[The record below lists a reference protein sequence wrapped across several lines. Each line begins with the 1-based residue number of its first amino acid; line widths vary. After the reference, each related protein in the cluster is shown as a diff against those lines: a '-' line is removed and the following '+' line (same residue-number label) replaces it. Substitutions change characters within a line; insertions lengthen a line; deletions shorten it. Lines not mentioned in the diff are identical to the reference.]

1 MTSSKT
7 IDLRSD
13 TVTKPSVGMRQMMA
27 AAEVGDDV
35 YGEDPTV
42 NSLEGR
48 VALLFGK
55 EAALF
60 CPTGS
65 LANQLSIRML
75 VAPGEELIT
84 ETNSHIVRAE
94 LGAGAV
100 FSGITTRTWLAD
112 RGLLNADDPL
122 NIAKPDSGPYLVS
135 TTAIAV
141 ENTHNFGGGTIQPIS
156 EIKKLRQES
165 QKLGIFLHLDG
176 ARIWNAHVSSGV
188 ELYEYGKHFDT
199 ISVCFSKGLGAP
211 IGSIMISD
219 GERIQKARQWRKRYG
234 GGMRQVGLLAAAGHY
249 ALDNN
254 IKLIVLDR
262 PNPNGSYVDGPVLD
276 TNFTSFVGMHPV
288 PIVHGM
294 TIGEYAKMINGEGW
308 LGNDLVTDL
317 KIIPLA
323 NYSHDSYYSLPV
335 PPSPNLRSDL
345 SIQLYPSLCL
355 FEATTVSIGRGTE
368 FLLVDSTHTYIINY
382 PL

>member
-1 MTSSKT
+1 MTSSRKV
-7 IDLRSD
+7 DLRSD
-13 TVTKPSVGMRQMMA
+13 TVTKPSAGMREMMS

-42 NSLEGR
+42 NSLENR
-48 VALLFGK
+48 VAKLFGK

-65 LANQLSIRML
+65 MANQLSIRIL

-112 RGLLNADDPL
+112 RGLLNADEPL

-141 ENTHNFGGGTIQPIS
+141 ENTHNFGGGTVQPIS

-165 QKLGIFLHLDG
+165 QKLGISLHLDG

-188 ELYEYGKHFDT
+188 ELVEYGKYFDT

-211 IGSIMISD
+211 VGSIMISD
-219 GERIQKARQWRKRYG
+219 KERIGKARQWRKRYG
-234 GGMRQVGLLAAAGHY
+234 GGMRQVGVLASACHY

-254 IKLIVLDR
+254 IKLLKIDHQRAKLIAKAIASIA
-262 PNPNGSYVDGPVLD
+262 PNLINPEHVD
-276 TNFTSFVGMHPV
+276 TNIVGLDLTGLK
-288 PIVHGM
+288 I
-294 TIGEYAKMINGEGW
+294 TAAELSSW
-308 LGNDLVTDL
+308 LQEKGILTGALGPKYLRLVTHLDL
-317 KIIPLA
+317 TDDDIE
-323 NYSHDSYYSLPV
+323 YVSQVLPK
-335 PPSPNLRSDL
+335 LLQRAL
-345 SIQLYPSLCL
+345 
-355 FEATTVSIGRGTE
+355 VS
-368 FLLVDSTHTYIINY
+368 
-382 PL
+382 